1 MTDNLRN
8 LKKELKAFAKRVKDF
23 KYTDSALITFLL
35 TGMLGIT
42 GFTVNLYSAED
53 EIKTQEHAINTSILQ
68 LQKDFKRARQ
78 ENNKLL
84 RTTNLELIQL
94 MEQGDHVVKSPW
106 SSWQYG
112 MNYVNNNWNGEYKGR
127 GDKVKDVKYTRS
139 TGMDK
144 YQYQRRG
151 QLSYGGS
158 TDITFPIEPN
168 AAIPIA
174 AALKPIT
181 PLAKNANLA
190 LNVDLSGLPAFEPTT
205 VIPPVIPTI
214 KAPEPKLSINVSV
227 SGPSRGSNQHTYAF
241 YDTAG
246 AWSGIV
252 ENVSV
257 GGGTIKIER
266 TGPST
271 YSYEAK
277 NVKIGNIGGGS
288 VTGVGSYGNTITN
301 HSNTSANA
309 ANAFFQVR
317 GADNHSG
324 LGITINGSNIDYKV
338 ISGHSDLNELVHQ
351 DVHGGSSYNDVKTAV
366 TNAIGSDVPNLN
378 LSVIDDIQKTNAFA
392 TKVTTID
399 DHYNVFANGGV
410 IDVSGVHSVL
420 VNSYNHGGGNG
431 VVINGG
437 TINLNGNDT
446 NRAVFLLSPDTN
458 NNNNIQYYYN
468 TGTINVN
475 TSQLL

>member
-23 KYTDSALITFLL
+23 KYTDSAVITFLL

-144 YQYQRRG
+144 YQYQKRG

-190 LNVDLSGLPAFEPTT
+190 LNVDLSNLPAFEPTT
-205 VIPPVIPTI
+205 VMPPVIPTV
-214 KAPEPKLSINVSV
+214 KAPEPKLNISVSV
-227 SGPSRGSNQHTYAF
+227 TGPSRGSWETIRAF
-241 YDTAG
+241 AD
-246 AWSGIV
+246 SGGSGNSIV
-252 ENVSV
+252 EDVAIQ
-257 GGGTIKIER
+257 GGDITINR
-266 TGPST
+266 NGSN
-271 YSYEAK
+271 YSYTA
-277 NVKIGNIGGGS
+277 
-288 VTGVGSYGNTITN
+288 TGVKVMDITGKPATSSVSGFTYGVLIPT
-301 HSNTSANA
+301 HSSSSATA
-309 ANAFFQVR
+309 SNAFFQ
-317 GADNHSG
+317 
-324 LGITINGSNIDYKV
+324 ITGDGGGTLHAVATNNSNIDYEV
-338 ISGHSDLNELVHQ
+338 LNTTDSIQELVHQ
-351 DVHGGSSYNDVKTAV
+351 DVHNGVDKAKVETQLNKAGV
-366 TNAIGSDVPNLN
+366 TNISSSDF
-378 LSVIDDIQKTNAFA
+378 DDVYKTNAYVDSK
-392 TKVTTID
+392 TVD
-399 DHYNVFANGGV
+399 DRYNVFANGGIV
-410 IDVSGVHSVL
+410 DIKGPHS
-420 VNSYNHGGGNG
+420 
-431 VVINGG
+431 
-437 TINLNGNDT
+437 
-446 NRAVFLLSPDTN
+446 
-458 NNNNIQYYYN
+458 
-468 TGTINVN
+468 
-475 TSQLL
+475 

>member
-1 MTDNLRN
+1 MTDNYLRN

-42 GFTVNLYSAED
+42 GFAINLYSAED

-205 VIPPVIPTI
+205 VMPPVIPLI
-214 KAPEPKLSINVSV
+214 KAPEPQLNINLDINA
-227 SGPSRGSNQHTYAF
+227 GSRGSGEDTRAF
-241 YDTAG
+241 TT
-246 AWSGIV
+246 SGDAPF
-252 ENVSV
+252 ESV
-257 GGGTIKIER
+257 AITSGHLDVKIE
-266 TGPST
+266 
-271 YSYEAK
+271 
-277 NVKIGNIGGGS
+277 
-288 VTGVGSYGNTITN
+288 GNTDN
-301 HSNTSANA
+301 GRTSRYDA
-309 ANAFFQVR
+309 
-317 GADNHSG
+317 
-324 LGITINGSNIDYKV
+324 
-338 ISGHSDLNELVHQ
+338 
-351 DVHGGSSYNDVKTAV
+351 
-366 TNAIGSDVPNLN
+366 
-378 LSVIDDIQKTNAFA
+378 
-392 TKVTTID
+392 
-399 DHYNVFANGGV
+399 YNVIV
-410 IDVSGVHSVL
+410 KDIH
-420 VNSYNHGGGNG
+420 
-431 VVINGG
+431 
-437 TINLNGNDT
+437 
-446 NRAVFLLSPDTN
+446 P
-458 NNNNIQYYYN
+458 
-468 TGTINVN
+468 
-475 TSQLL
+475 